1 MKKVLKEDAV
11 TRLGR
16 SNHRSLDV
24 KTSITS
30 VMCGDVR
37 LCVNIDSGKR
47 IRLIVMHSHNT

>member
-11 TRLGR
+11 TALGR